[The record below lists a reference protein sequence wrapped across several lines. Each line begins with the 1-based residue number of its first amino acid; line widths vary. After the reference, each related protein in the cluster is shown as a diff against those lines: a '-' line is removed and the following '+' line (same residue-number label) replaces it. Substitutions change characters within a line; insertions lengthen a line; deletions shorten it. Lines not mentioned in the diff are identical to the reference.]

1 MERVLDI
8 KTSHL
13 YDLYLDKKIPYHK
26 WYKELE
32 KYLSQYL

>member
-8 KTSHL
+8 KTTHL

-26 WYKELE
+26 WYKEIE
-32 KYLSQYL
+32 KYLS